1 MVKEY
6 LDQNNEARWQVYVN
20 VRAKSSQFRAQR
32 RVNGIESEAQ
42 AKKLELQLIRECERE
57 LSQKEARGQTWGH
70 VVDRFEEYLRTDS
83 AVNLNATTRMDYI
96 NTVRKHTKAW
106 WLRSAGD
113 LTKADGRELFHQLS
127 AKGLSAGHQKLI
139 KNVLGRIFRFGEEY
153 GLIKQLRV
161 NPVSNIQFARVEEK
175 MPEILTIA
183 EIKNLLANAKSLDHP
198 WYPAWAMAL
207 LTGMRNGELFAL
219 RFDDVDF
226 DNKIIS
232 LTRSYNTRT
241 RSFKSTKSGC
251 WRTIP
256 ISTELEIFL
265 KELKLSAGNREYVL
279 PRLPSWEKG
288 YQAKVLRNFC
298 EGIGLPSIKFHTLR
312 ACFATQLIR
321 QGVPP
326 IQIQKICGWKDL
338 ETMQRYVRL
347 AGIEVTG
354 ATEGLKVLP
363 EAQVMAQ
370 VVNLFESSKE

>member
-1 MVKEY
+1 
-6 LDQNNEARWQVYVN
+6 
-20 VRAKSSQFRAQR
+20 
-32 RVNGIESEAQ
+32 
-42 AKKLELQLIRECERE
+42 
-57 LSQKEARGQTWGH
+57 
-70 VVDRFEEYLRTDS
+70 
-83 AVNLNATTRMDYI
+83 MDYI

-106 WLRSAGD
+106 WPRAAGD

-127 AKGLSAGHQKLI
+127 AKGLSVGHQKLI

-161 NPVSNIQFARVEEK
+161 NPVSNIQFGRIEEK

-183 EIKNLLANAKSLDHP
+183 EIKSLLANAKLLNHP

-256 ISTELEIFL
+256 ISTELEILL
-265 KELKLSAGNREYVL
+265 KELKLSAGNRECIL
-279 PRLPSWEKG
+279 PRLPGWEKG
-288 YQAKVLRNFC
+288 YQAKVIRNFC

-312 ACFATQLIR
+312 ACFATQLIK

-347 AGIEVTG
+347 AGTEVTG

-363 EAQVMAQ
+363 EEQVMDQ
-370 VVNLFESSKE
+370 VVNLFESSKD